1 MPSAAPI
8 PQRNASASRIRCS
21 PCRRPST
28 AISPLASSRPIR
40 QASHAM
46 AFIAASRFV
55 CAQEPEEL
63 DAFTQTP
70 LHHVPAHQHLA
81 HDLPDLRRPEI
92 EALVKALNVVI
103 DLLTREMWIT
113 NGGELYAFLAPQVDD
128 LVLLQ
133 AAVLHRLVVERRAR
147 IRRRQRHL
155 DR

>member
-70 LHHVPAHQHLA
+70 LHHVPAHQHLT
-81 HDLPDLRRPEI
+81 HDFPDLRRPEI
-92 EALVKALNVVI
+92 EALVEGLDVVI
-103 DLLTREMWIT
+103 DLFTREVRIT
-113 NGGELYAFLAPQVDD
+113 DRRQLHSFLADQVDYF
-128 LVLLQ
+128 V
-133 AAVLHRLVVERRAR
+133 
-147 IRRRQRHL
+147 
-155 DR
+155 

>member
-8 PQRNASASRIRCS
+8 PQRNASANRIRCS

-28 AISPLASSRPIR
+28 ATSPLASSRPIR

-70 LHHVPAHQHLA
+70 LHHVPAQQHLA

-92 EALVKALNVVI
+92 ETFVEALDVVI
-103 DLLTREMWIT
+103 DLIARKVRVA
-113 NGGELYAFLAPQVDD
+113 NGGR
-128 LVLLQ
+128 
-133 AAVLHRLVVERRAR
+133 LHG
-147 IRRRQRHL
+147 
-155 DR
+155 